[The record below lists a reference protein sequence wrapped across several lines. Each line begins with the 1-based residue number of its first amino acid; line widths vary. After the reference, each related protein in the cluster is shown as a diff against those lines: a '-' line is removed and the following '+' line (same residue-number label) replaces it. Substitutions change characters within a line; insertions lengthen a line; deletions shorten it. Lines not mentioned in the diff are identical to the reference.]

1 MKYIGEGYYY
11 RVYEFDENRVFKKLQ
26 SYWFSFRKI
35 YSLVRERRRTSFTKS
50 ITIAHKSAV
59 AERKLLRIMKE
70 KQFFGA
76 SASLFANP
84 SFVGNTLNYTQDK
97 VVIMEDYFLNNNL
110 DQNKKAIDRYIEFQK
125 KLWSYG
131 LHDTTYKLQ
140 TNYGINKNGNVAC
153 IDFGEF
159 VFTKEKALESVLKQK
174 WLSRQSYKNWKDLEL
189 KNYYTERMLAEMT
202 EENLNK
208 MWSKNLT

>member
-11 RVYEFDENRVFKKLQ
+11 RVYEFDDNRVFKKLQ
-26 SYWFSFRKI
+26 SYWFSFKKI
-35 YSLVRERRRTSFTKS
+35 YSLTRGKTGSSFIKS

-59 AERKLLRIMKE
+59 AERKLLSAMKE

-76 SASLFANP
+76 PASLFANP

-97 VVIMEDYFLNNNL
+97 VVIMEDYFLSNNL
-110 DQNKKAIDRYIEFQK
+110 DENKKAIDGYIEFQK

-140 TNYGINKNGNVAC
+140 TNYGIDARGSVAC

-159 VFTKEKALESVLKQK
+159 VFTKEKALESILKKK

-189 KNYYTERMLAEMT
+189 KNYYTERMFAEMT
-202 EENLNK
+202 EENLNRL
-208 MWSKNLT
+208 WALTAS

>member
-1 MKYIGEGYYY
+1 
-11 RVYEFDENRVFKKLQ
+11 
-26 SYWFSFRKI
+26 
-35 YSLVRERRRTSFTKS
+35 
-50 ITIAHKSAV
+50 
-59 AERKLLRIMKE
+59 MKE

-76 SASLFANP
+76 PVSLFANP

-110 DQNKKAIDRYIEFQK
+110 DENKKVIDGYIEFQK

-140 TNYGINKNGNVAC
+140 TNYGIDARGSVVC

-189 KNYYTERMLAEMT
+189 KNYYTERMFAEMT
-202 EENLNK
+202 EENLNRLGA
-208 MWSKNLT
+208 LTTS

>member
-35 YSLVRERRRTSFTKS
+35 YSLARRKTGSSFIKS

-59 AERKLLRIMKE
+59 AERKLLFTMKE

-76 SASLFANP
+76 PVSLFANP
-84 SFVGNTLNYTQDK
+84 SFVGNTLNYTQDR
-97 VVIMEDYFLNNNL
+97 VVVMEDFFSKSSL
-110 DQNKKAIDRYIEFQK
+110 DQNKKAIDGYIEFQK

-131 LHDTTYKLQ
+131 LHDTTDKLQ
-140 TNYGINKNGNVAC
+140 TNYGINKNGNVVC
-153 IDFGEF
+153 VDFGEF

-189 KNYYTERMLAEMT
+189 KNYYTERMFAEMT
-202 EENLNK
+202 EENLNYN
-208 MWSKNLT
+208 WVRTA

>member
-11 RVYEFDENRVFKKLQ
+11 RVYEFDENRVFKELQ

-35 YSLVRERRRTSFTKS
+35 YSLVREKTESLFLKS

-59 AERKLLRIMKE
+59 AERKLLSTMKD

-76 SASLFANP
+76 PVSLFANP
-84 SFVGNTLNYTQDK
+84 SFVGNTLNYTQDRAI
-97 VVIMEDYFLNNNL
+97 VMEDFFSKNSL
-110 DQNKKAIDRYIEFQK
+110 DQNKKAIDGYVEFQK

-140 TNYGINKNGNVAC
+140 TNYGVDARGSVVC

-189 KNYYTERMLAEMT
+189 KNYYTERMFTEMT

-208 MWSKNLT
+208 VWKT